1 MADYERLYQLLFN
14 GVTDA
19 IETID
24 EQNYGSAKEK
34 LISIQQEAENLYIEQ
49 TAEECLEC
57 KQ

>member
-24 EQNYGSAKEK
+24 EQNYGSAREK

-49 TAEECLEC
+49 AAEE
-57 KQ
+57 